1 MTTDSPGGNNRKQYL
16 FNLTMAALVGQ
27 VGCLTL
33 IIVLGAVFGG
43 LYLDQRFGS
52 RPWFT
57 LVLVIGSIPVSLAVM
72 FFVSRAAIRKIKT
85 QSNPQEE
92 QKVGSQK

>member
-1 MTTDSPGGNNRKQYL
+1 MTTDSPDGNNRKQYVI
-16 FNLTMAALVGQ
+16 NLTMAALVGQ

-43 LYLDQRFGS
+43 LYLDQRFDS

-57 LVLVIGSIPVSLAVM
+57 LVLVLGSIPISLAVM
-72 FFVSRAAIRKIKT
+72 FFVARAAIRKIKT